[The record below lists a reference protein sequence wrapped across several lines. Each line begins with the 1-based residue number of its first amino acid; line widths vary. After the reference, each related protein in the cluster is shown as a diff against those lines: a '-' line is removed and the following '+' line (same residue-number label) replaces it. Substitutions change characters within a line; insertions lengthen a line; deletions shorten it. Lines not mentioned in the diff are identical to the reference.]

1 MDLDVYRLP
10 LDLLFYNIR
19 NGRFASEYDELK
31 VKEGREL
38 RPEDP
43 ADAKK
48 IQNLLLESEDPDT
61 FSSLQNALAQS
72 GQIESGI
79 ITRDGHVIDGNR
91 RMAALQNLVEQGRSE
106 LDYLEV
112 VRLPGDT
119 SSTDVWKIEDG
130 TQLGREDDE
139 KA

>member
-1 MDLDVYRLP
+1 MSISRLLGVHTRKKPKGIADAEVVTLSGYDLDESNAKKIDDYIQKHDCKLKRNRDVIIQGKRVDLDVYRLP

-48 IQNLLLESEDPDT
+48 FENFCI
-61 FSSLQNALAQS
+61 
-72 GQIESGI
+72 
-79 ITRDGHVIDGNR
+79 
-91 RMAALQNLVEQGRSE
+91 
-106 LDYLEV
+106 
-112 VRLPGDT
+112 
-119 SSTDVWKIEDG
+119 VWMKN
-130 TQLGREDDE
+130 
-139 KA
+139 KV